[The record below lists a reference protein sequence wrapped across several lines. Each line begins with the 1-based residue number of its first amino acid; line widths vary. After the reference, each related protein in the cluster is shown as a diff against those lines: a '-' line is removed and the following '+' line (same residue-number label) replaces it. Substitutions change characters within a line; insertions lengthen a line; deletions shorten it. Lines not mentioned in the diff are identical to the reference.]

1 MLKGYIRFGL
11 LPVASD
17 LQWDKLEKQ
26 VCYCSFNETL
36 PVLCALFFFLSFFF
50 FQCSGFGIHPA
61 CTAAGSI
68 NHLDRIQVRQL
79 ICELANE
86 NWPVKWLELNGIY

>member
-26 VCYCSFNETL
+26 VYYCSFNE
-36 PVLCALFFFLSFFF
+36 
-50 FQCSGFGIHPA
+50 
-61 CTAAGSI
+61 
-68 NHLDRIQVRQL
+68 HLHIVY
-79 ICELANE
+79 A
-86 NWPVKWLELNGIY
+86 

>member
-26 VCYCSFNETL
+26 VYYCSFNEHL
-36 PVLCALFFFLSFFF
+36 HIVYAQFCFSFFPVL
-50 FQCSGFGIHPA
+50 
-61 CTAAGSI
+61 
-68 NHLDRIQVRQL
+68 R
-79 ICELANE
+79 
-86 NWPVKWLELNGIY
+86 